1 MSRRIVV
8 SGVGCI
14 SSLGLDAAEF
24 WESLANGRSAIGVL
38 SGIEGDIR
46 ISVGA
51 QVRGLQPE
59 AHFSKDDI
67 PLLDRFSQFAVLA
80 AREAIE
86 DAGLSANGSI
96 LASAA
101 GIIGSGC
108 GGKQTD
114 EETYRKLYKE
124 RHGRA
129 HPLTIPKGMPSA
141 AASMVSK
148 HIGIRGPVFS
158 IASACASG
166 AHAIIQGAMMIRSGV
181 VDVAVVGGTDAP
193 FTYGLLKSWEA
204 LRVVSNDTCRPF
216 SFNRSGMVLG
226 EGAAI
231 LVLESAEHAASR
243 GALCH
248 AELAGFGMTSDAGHI
263 TRPDRNGIA
272 AAIRA
277 AITDAGLEPD
287 VISYINAHGTGTE
300 ANDLAETEAIHQVFG
315 THAESIAVSAT
326 KSMHGHA
333 LGAASA
339 MELVATVL
347 AVQKKL
353 IPPTANFTSAGDGCD
368 LDYVPNYARPEAI
381 KIALSNS
388 FAFGGLNAVI
398 VIKALSQRS
407 LLARF
412 TE

>member
-1 MSRRIVV
+1 MSRRIVI
-8 SGVGCI
+8 SGLGCI
-14 SSLGLDAAEF
+14 SGLGPDVTTF
-24 WESLANGRSAIGVL
+24 WDGLAKGRSAIAAL
-38 SGIEGDIR
+38 SDVESDIR

-51 QVRGLQPE
+51 QVGSFQPE
-59 AHFSKDDI
+59 TYFSKEELTI
-67 PLLDRFSQFAVLA
+67 LDRFSQFAVLA

-86 DAGLSANGSI
+86 DARLSANSTT
-96 LASAA
+96 LAGAA
-101 GIIGSGC
+101 GVIGSGC

-124 RHGRA
+124 GRGRA

-141 AASMVSK
+141 AASMVSQ
-148 HIGIRGPVFS
+148 HIGIKGPVFS

-166 AHAIIQGAMMIRSGV
+166 AHAIIQGAMMIRTGL

-204 LRVVSNDTCRPF
+204 LRVVSTDTCRPF
-216 SFNRSGMVLG
+216 SSDRSGMVLG
-226 EGAAI
+226 EGAAM
-231 LVLESAEHAASR
+231 LVLESADHATGR
-243 GALCH
+243 GASCY

-263 TRPDRNGIA
+263 TRPDTDGIA
-272 AAIRA
+272 AAIRSALSDA
-277 AITDAGLEPD
+277 ALDPGKVD
-287 VISYINAHGTGTE
+287 YINAHGTGTE
-300 ANDLAETEAIHQVFG
+300 ANDLAETRAIHQVFG
-315 THAESIAVSAT
+315 KHASSLAVSAT

-347 AVQKKL
+347 AIQKGL
-353 IPPTANFTSAGDGCD
+353 IPPTANFTTAGKGCD
-368 LDYVPNYARPEAI
+368 LDYVPNIARVEPV

-398 VIKALSQRS
+398 AVKSLS
-407 LLARF
+407 
-412 TE
+412 

>member
-1 MSRRIVV
+1 MHRSSPGKFGMNPRIVI
-8 SGVGCI
+8 SGLGCI
-14 SSLGLDAAEF
+14 SALGPDVAAF
-24 WESLANGRSAIGVL
+24 WDGLSNGRSAIAAL
-38 SGIEGDIR
+38 SGVESDIR

-51 QVRGLQPE
+51 QVGSFQPE
-59 AHFSKDDI
+59 TYFSKEDLT
-67 PLLDRFSQFAVLA
+67 LLDRFSQFAVLA

-86 DAGLSANGSI
+86 DAGLSANNPMLST
-96 LASAA
+96 AA
-101 GIIGSGC
+101 GVIGSGC

-124 RHGRA
+124 GRARA

-141 AASMVSK
+141 AASMVSQ

-166 AHAIIQGAMMIRSGV
+166 AHAIIQGAMMIRSGL
-181 VDVAVVGGTDAP
+181 VDMAVVGGTDAP

-204 LRVVSNDTCRPF
+204 LRVVSSDTCRPF
-216 SFNRSGMVLG
+216 SRDRSGMVLG

-231 LVLESAEHAASR
+231 LVLESADHAAAR
-243 GALCH
+243 GADCY
-248 AELAGFGMTSDAGHI
+248 AELAGFGMSSDAGHI
-263 TRPDRNGIA
+263 TRPDTDGIA
-272 AAIRA
+272 AAIKA
-277 AITDAGLEPD
+277 ALSDAAVDPGAVD
-287 VISYINAHGTGTE
+287 YINAHGTGTE
-300 ANDLAETEAIHQVFG
+300 ANDLAETRAIHQVFG
-315 THAESIAVSAT
+315 KHANSLAVSAT

-347 AVQKKL
+347 AVRKGL

-368 LDYVPNYARPEAI
+368 LDYVPNIARVEPVN
-381 KIALSNS
+381 IALSNS

-398 VIKALSQRS
+398 AVKTQL
-407 LLARF
+407 
-412 TE
+412 

>member
-1 MSRRIVV
+1 MSRRIVI
-8 SGVGCI
+8 SGLGCI
-14 SSLGLDAAEF
+14 SSLGTNVAVF
-24 WESLANGRSAIGVL
+24 WEGLANGRSAIGAL
-38 SGIEGDIR
+38 SGVDSDIR

-51 QVRGLQPE
+51 QVGGFQPE
-59 AHFSKDDI
+59 AHFSNKDLTI
-67 PLLDRFSQFAVLA
+67 LDRFSQFAVLA
-80 AREAIE
+80 AKEAIE

-96 LASAA
+96 LATAA
-101 GIIGSGC
+101 GVIGSGC
-108 GGKQTD
+108 GAKQTD

-124 RHGRA
+124 GRTRV
-129 HPLTIPKGMPSA
+129 HPLSIPKGMHNA
-141 AASMVSK
+141 AASMVSQ

-166 AHAIIQGAMMIRSGV
+166 AHAVIQGAMMIRLGL

-193 FTYGLLKSWEA
+193 FTYEMLKAWEA

-216 SFNRSGMVLG
+216 SRNRSGMVLG
-226 EGAAI
+226 EGAAM
-231 LVLESAEHAASR
+231 LVLETAEHAASR
-243 GALCH
+243 GAHCY
-248 AELAGFGMTSDAGHI
+248 AELAGFGMTSDAGHV
-263 TRPDRNGIA
+263 TRPDTDGIA

-277 AITDAGLEPD
+277 ALSDAALDPD
-287 VISYINAHGTGTE
+287 AVSYINAHGTGTE

-315 THAESIAVSAT
+315 KHAQSLAVSAT

-347 AVQKKL
+347 AVQKGL

-368 LDYVPNYARPEAI
+368 LDYVPNHARAETI
-381 KIALSNS
+381 DIALSNS

-398 VIKALSQRS
+398 AVRS
-407 LLARF
+407 LS
-412 TE
+412 

>member
-1 MSRRIVV
+1 MNPRIVI
-8 SGVGCI
+8 SGLGCI
-14 SSLGLDAAEF
+14 SALGPDVAAF
-24 WESLANGRSAIGVL
+24 WDGLSNGRSAIAAL
-38 SGIEGDIR
+38 SGVESDIR

-51 QVRGLQPE
+51 QVGSFQPE
-59 AHFSKDDI
+59 TYFSKEDLT
-67 PLLDRFSQFAVLA
+67 LLDRFSQFAVLA

-86 DAGLSANGSI
+86 DAGLSANNPMLST
-96 LASAA
+96 AA
-101 GIIGSGC
+101 GVIGSGC

-124 RHGRA
+124 GRARA

-141 AASMVSK
+141 AASMVSQ

-166 AHAIIQGAMMIRSGV
+166 AHAIIQGAMMIRSGL
-181 VDVAVVGGTDAP
+181 VDMAVVGGTDAP

-204 LRVVSNDTCRPF
+204 LRVVSSDTCRPF
-216 SFNRSGMVLG
+216 SRDRSGMVLG

-231 LVLESAEHAASR
+231 LVLESADHAAAR
-243 GALCH
+243 GADCY
-248 AELAGFGMTSDAGHI
+248 AELAGFGMSSDAGHI
-263 TRPDRNGIA
+263 TRPDTDGIA
-272 AAIRA
+272 AAIKA
-277 AITDAGLEPD
+277 ALSDAAVDPGAVD
-287 VISYINAHGTGTE
+287 YINAHGTGTE
-300 ANDLAETEAIHQVFG
+300 ANDLAETRAIHQVFG
-315 THAESIAVSAT
+315 KHANSLAVSAT

-347 AVQKKL
+347 AVRKGL

-368 LDYVPNYARPEAI
+368 LDYVPNIARVEPVN
-381 KIALSNS
+381 IALSNS

-398 VIKALSQRS
+398 AVKTQL
-407 LLARF
+407 
-412 TE
+412 

>member
-1 MSRRIVV
+1 MSRRVIV
-8 SGVGCI
+8 SGLGCI
-14 SSLGLDAAEF
+14 SSLGLGITGF
-24 WESLANGRSAIGVL
+24 WEALEIGRSAIGAL
-38 SGIEGDIR
+38 SGVESDIK
-46 ISVGA
+46 IPIGA
-51 QVRGLQPE
+51 QVRGFLPE
-59 AHFSKDDI
+59 SHFSNDD
-67 PLLDRFSQFAVLA
+67 LTVLDRFSQFAVVA
-80 AREAIE
+80 AREAVD
-86 DAGLSANGSI
+86 DAGLTGNGPV
-96 LASAA
+96 LAGAA
-101 GIIGSGC
+101 GVIGSGC

-124 RHGRA
+124 GRARA

-148 HIGIRGPVFS
+148 HIGIKGPVFS

-166 AHAIIQGAMMIRSGV
+166 AHAIIQGAMMIRSGL

-204 LRVVSNDTCRPF
+204 LRVVSSDTCRPF
-216 SFNRSGMVLG
+216 SCDRSGMVLG
-226 EGAAI
+226 EGAAV
-231 LVLESAEHAASR
+231 LVLESETHAASR
-243 GALCH
+243 GVRCY

-263 TRPDRNGIA
+263 TRPDVDGIA

-277 AITDAGLEPD
+277 ALTDAMVGPED
-287 VISYINAHGTGTE
+287 IDYINAHGTGTE

-315 THAESIAVSAT
+315 RHAHSIAVSST

-347 AVQKKL
+347 TVYKGL

-368 LDYVPNYARPEAI
+368 LDYVPNLARPGKI
-381 KIALSNS
+381 DIALCNS

-398 VIKALSQRS
+398 AVKS
-407 LLARF
+407 L
-412 TE
+412 

>member
-1 MSRRIVV
+1 MNRRTMI

-14 SSLGLDAAEF
+14 SGLGPDVPTF
-24 WESLANGRSAIGVL
+24 WESLANGRSAIDVL
-38 SGIEGDIR
+38 SGVESDIR

-51 QVRGLQPE
+51 QVCDFRPE
-59 AHFSKDDI
+59 AHFSNDDLS
-67 PLLDRFSQFAVLA
+67 LLDRFSQFAVLA

-96 LASAA
+96 LKSAA
-101 GIIGSGC
+101 CVIGSGC

-124 RHGRA
+124 GHGRA
-129 HPLTIPKGMPSA
+129 HPLTILKGMPSA
-141 AASMVSK
+141 AASMVSQ

-166 AHAIIQGAMMIRSGV
+166 AHAIIQGAMMIRSGLV
-181 VDVAVVGGTDAP
+181 EVAVVGGTDAP

-216 SFNRSGMVLG
+216 SSDRSGMVLG
-226 EGAAI
+226 EGAAM

-243 GALCH
+243 GVRCY

-263 TRPDRNGIA
+263 TRPDSNGIA

-277 AITDAGLEPD
+277 ALTDAALDPD
-287 VISYINAHGTGTE
+287 TVSYINAHGTGTE

-315 THAESIAVSAT
+315 KHAQSLAVSAT

-339 MELVATVL
+339 MELVATAL
-347 AVQKKL
+347 AVQKGL

-368 LDYVPNYARPEAI
+368 LDYVPNVARREAV

-398 VIKALSQRS
+398 VIKALS
-407 LLARF
+407 
-412 TE
+412 